1 MSFFAGRFGD
11 GKTVFS
17 LNSVN
22 GGDTGYHYSPNDN
35 SIFHS
40 DMPHLFVENSY
51 TSGLGDSGYGYYTC
65 LVPQEVLIALNA
77 DPGRVILTEYVY
89 NNGNGER
96 SHLLQGGSLGTGN
109 KLYAKFGVLLP
120 PNASSNGNGTVRIR
134 ITASKDTCIHCGYYP
149 SGSGGDIA
157 QQISR
162 GTGGVYDFTGTSGG
176 SQVGGPAPITYMA
189 AGLGMYTNLSSTDP
203 QVIANTWPANIDHVN
218 SPHTFNPGFNAF
230 FVRHSTPPRQLGD
243 VIKGVAAD
251 PIAAT
256 GAETAFLASG
266 QKGAGGIPFWAA
278 RSSRQDTENWYSK
291 LQDIREGY
299 PGWPVRV
306 TWHITNLS
314 YNGNGGYNIVSNPF
328 TGSDIKISSND
339 FVIKG
344 VSMMGLNRTMITQ
357 LRQNAALGWRGDTIN
372 IGANLYSPGVDGV
385 DVPPLCA
392 SSTDGGSIGG
402 DGGNGGTWYASAFNL
417 TRFLPGAGWYTDSRS
432 NSIGNRYGEVWS
444 PNRIPLKLL
453 PGNVVSEAIA
463 TGSITVPANGS
474 SATLMGTWNLNMGSG
489 NAVVCT
495 LHFSD
500 MTWLTCGG
508 MTGSHPLP
516 NSAGDN
522 YGKDYLAFNGSS
534 RPNNWTHQILTLPA
548 GYHVPIYSV
557 YSAIQANTDG
567 VTWNLPQGV
576 RRLTQ
581 IYYLKNLGN
590 GQVQLYCGVYNQLN
604 DVVRVLTPNMRITI
618 QRLT

>member
-17 LNSVN
+17 LNNTS
-22 GGDTGYHYSPNDN
+22 GGDTSIHYSPNDN

-51 TSGLGDSGYGYYTC
+51 MAVLGHSGYGYYTC
-65 LVPQEVLIALNA
+65 LVPQEVLIAMNA

-89 NNGNGER
+89 NNGNVER

-120 PNASSNGNGTVRIR
+120 PNASSEGNGVLRIR
-134 ITASKDTCIHCGYYP
+134 ITASKDTCLHCGYYP
-149 SGSGGDIA
+149 TGSGDIA
-157 QQISR
+157 QQVAR

-189 AGLGMYTNLSSTDP
+189 AGLGMYNNVGATDP

-218 SPHTFNPGFNAF
+218 SPFTFNAGFNAF
-230 FVRHSTPPRQLGD
+230 FVRHHTPPRQMGD
-243 VIKGVAAD
+243 YKKGVAAD
-251 PIAAT
+251 PINAT
-256 GAETAFLASG
+256 GAESAYMASG

-278 RSSRQDTENWYSK
+278 RSSRQDSENWNDK
-291 LQDIREGY
+291 LQDIKDTY

-306 TWHITNLS
+306 IWHITNLS
-314 YNGNGGYNIVSNPF
+314 YNGAGGYNITSNPF

-344 VSMMGLNRTMITQ
+344 VSMMGGSRTMITQ
-357 LRQNAALGWRGDTIN
+357 LKQNAPLGTRGDTVN
-372 IGANLYSPGVDGV
+372 IGANVYSPGVEGI
-385 DVPPLCA
+385 DVLPLSAC
-392 SSTDGGSIGG
+392 TVNGDNTGWDGGS
-402 DGGNGGTWYASAFNL
+402 NGTWGSSAFNL

-432 NSIGNRYGEVWS
+432 NAVGNNYGEVWS

-453 PGNVVSEAIA
+453 PNSGAGGDIA

-474 SATLMGTWNLNMGSG
+474 SATLMGTWNINMGSG
-489 NAVVCT
+489 NAIICT

-522 YGKDYLAFNGSS
+522 YGKDSLAFSGSA

-576 RRLTQ
+576 CRLTQ
-581 IYYLKNLGN
+581 VYYLKNLGN

-604 DVVRVLTPNMRITI
+604 DVVRVLTPNMRISLH
-618 QRLT
+618 RLT

>member
-1 MSFFAGRFGD
+1 MSFFAGKFGD

-17 LNSVN
+17 LNAAG
-22 GGDTGYHYSPNDN
+22 GGDTSMHYSPNDN

-51 TSGLGDSGYGYYTC
+51 SAGLGDAGLGYFTC
-65 LVPQEVLIALNA
+65 LVPGEVMNIMNA
-77 DPGRVILTEYVY
+77 DRGRVILTEYVY

-120 PNASSNGNGTVRIR
+120 PNARSEGNGTLRIR
-134 ITASKDTCIHCGYYP
+134 ITASRDTCLHCGYYP
-149 SGSGGDIA
+149 TGPGNIA
-157 QQISR
+157 EQVAR

-176 SQVGGPAPITYMA
+176 SQQGGPAPITYMA
-189 AGLGMYTNLSSTDP
+189 AGLGMYTNVGATDP

-218 SPHTFNPGFNAF
+218 APGTFNGGFNAF
-230 FVRHSTPPRQLGD
+230 YIRHRTPPRQLGD

-251 PIAAT
+251 PIAPT
-256 GAETAFLASG
+256 GTESALMASG
-266 QKGAGGIPFWAA
+266 QKGSGGIPFWAA
-278 RSSRQDTENWYSK
+278 RSSRQNTENWNSK
-291 LQDIREGY
+291 LYDVQDYY
-299 PGWPVRV
+299 PGWPVRIV
-306 TWHITNLS
+306 WHITNLS
-314 YNGNGGYNIVSNPF
+314 YNGNGGYNITSNPF
-328 TGSDIKISSND
+328 TGNDIRIDPNN
-339 FVIKG
+339 FIVKG
-344 VSMMGLNRTMITQ
+344 VNMMGLGRTMITQ
-357 LRQNAALGWRGDTIN
+357 LRQGAALGNRGDTIN
-372 IGANLYSPGVDGV
+372 IGANVYSPGVDGL
-385 DVPPLCA
+385 DVLPLSA
-392 SSTDGGSIGG
+392 SSVDGSNTGW
-402 DGGNGGTWYASAFNL
+402 DGGNGGTWGSSAFSL
-417 TRFLPGAGWYTDSRS
+417 TRFLAGAGWYTDSRS

-444 PNRIPLKLL
+444 PNRVPLKLL
-453 PGNVVSEAIA
+453 AGNVASADIA
-463 TGSITVPANGS
+463 TGSITVPAAS
-474 SATLMGTWNLNMGSG
+474 SSSTLMGTWNLNMGSG

-522 YGKDYLAFNGSS
+522 YGKDYLAFSGSS

-557 YSAIQANTDG
+557 YSAIQADTDG
-567 VTWNLPQGV
+567 VTWNLPQGL

-581 IYYLKNLGN
+581 IYYLKNVGN
-590 GQVQLYCGVYNQLN
+590 GQVQLICGVYNQLN
-604 DVVRVLTPNMRITI
+604 DIVRVLTPNMRITI